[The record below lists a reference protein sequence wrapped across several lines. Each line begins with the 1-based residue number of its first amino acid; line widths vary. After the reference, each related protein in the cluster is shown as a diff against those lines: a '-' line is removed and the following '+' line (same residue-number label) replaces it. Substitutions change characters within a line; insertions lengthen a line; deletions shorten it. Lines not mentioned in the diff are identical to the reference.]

1 MGHRPTYYLGVDE
14 GNRTTVVSRRDADG
28 LNEIITIFPSFIAPI
43 SLEEQERFSSGL
55 NAATPFGEGEYL
67 LSSEGIHFYVGKLAL
82 RQGSKATDARGA
94 ANRYWTEHNR
104 NLLRASIAACIPL
117 EELEQNGA
125 YNPSTNAY
133 EFEVRVATGLPVT
146 LYDLE
151 RAELIRQAFTGIH
164 TYTFNKRNYIVHVLV
179 GPVVMEGTGGLV
191 LYGSALAKKGVIDIG
206 YWSTEI
212 IVMEGGRPVREGSAG
227 DEIGVGDAADILKAE
242 VMSAF
247 KRELSDDE
255 VRDILLAQ
263 ARHQELPP
271 ITAYGKALPEDRL
284 CVMAESALGST
295 GSRLKTLIASTWSSV
310 RGYIA
315 ADINPVMLVGG
326 GPYYLER
333 YVREVV
339 PHARMPIEPE
349 NANARAYSLIA
360 IGYKKWNDV
369 AQAALVAR

>member
-1 MGHRPTYYLGVDE
+1 MGHRPTYYLGVDA

-28 LNEIITIFPSFIAPI
+28 LNEIITIFPSFIAPV

-55 NAATPFGEGEYL
+55 NATTPFGEGEYL
-67 LSSEGIHFYVGKLAL
+67 LSNEGLHFYVGRLAL

-104 NLLRASIAACIPL
+104 TLLRTAIAACIPV
-117 EELEQNGA
+117 EELEHNGA
-125 YNPSTNAY
+125 YNPSNDAY
-133 EFEVRVATGLPVT
+133 EFEVRIATGLPVT

-164 TYTFNKRNYIVHVLV
+164 TYAFNNRNYVVHVLI
-179 GPVVMEGTGGLV
+179 GPIVMEGTGGLV
-191 LYGSALAKKGVIDIG
+191 LYGSSHAKKGVIDIG
-206 YWSTEI
+206 YWSTEM
-212 IVMEGGRPVREGSAG
+212 IVMEGGRPVKEGSAG

-242 VMSAF
+242 VMSLY

-255 VRDILLAQ
+255 VRSVLLAQ
-263 ARHQELPP
+263 ARQQELPS

-284 CVMAESALGST
+284 RSIAESGLTST
-295 GSRLKTLIASTWSSV
+295 ASRLKTLISSTWSSV

-315 ADINPVMLVGG
+315 ADINPVTLVGG
-326 GPYYLER
+326 GPYYFER
-333 YVREVV
+333 YVQEVV
-339 PHARMPIEPE
+339 PHAKMPSEPE

-369 AQAALVAR
+369 AQLALVVR